1 MTERL
6 VDPSVVTLL
15 GFGEAGGTIARGLAD
30 TWRGAGGDARQ
41 VLAVDIAL
49 GDGPRGAAMA
59 ALARELDVDIGRDY
73 TAALGDTGL
82 VISVVTCEDA
92 VDAARAAKP
101 WLAPGTFYL
110 DFNSITG
117 LQTRDVAAVF
127 EDTGVGFID
136 VAVMGTFDALGMR
149 APMLLAGPDADTMA
163 EWMNRSGFA
172 ARVLASRVG
181 DASAVKILRTV
192 VTKGIEALAVECLV
206 AAHRQ
211 GLVAEVLDNFSD
223 IDAQGF
229 AGFLETL
236 TVTHLVHAKRRLEE
250 IERAALN
257 LRETEIEPLMTEAT
271 HRSHERT
278 CDAGVSPADGAK
290 PSLEEALKILS
301 ERVVGYR
308 SCR

>member
-1 MTERL
+1 MTERV

-15 GFGEAGGTIARGLAD
+15 GFGEAGGAIARGLGD
-30 TWRGAGGDARQ
+30 TWRGAGGDARR

-49 GDGPRGAAMA
+49 GDGPRGEAMA
-59 ALARELDVDIGRDY
+59 ALARELDVDISRDY
-73 TAALGDTGL
+73 TAALGSTGL
-82 VISVVTCEDA
+82 VISVVTGEDA
-92 VDAARAAKP
+92 FDAARAAKP
-101 WLAPGTFYL
+101 WLAPKTFYL

-117 LQTRDVAAVF
+117 RQTRDVAAVF
-127 EDTGVGFID
+127 EDTGVRFID

-172 ARVLASRVG
+172 VRVLGSRVG

-211 GLVAEVLDNFSD
+211 GLVAEVLDNLRD

-236 TVTHLVHAKRRLEE
+236 SVTHLVHAKRRMEE
-250 IERAALN
+250 VEKAALN
-257 LRETEIEPLMTEAT
+257 LRETGIEPLMTEAT
-271 HRSHERT
+271 RRSLKRT
-278 CDAGVSPADGAK
+278 IDARVSPADGAK

-301 ERVVGYR
+301 ERVIP
-308 SCR
+308 